1 MNIKHHNPN
10 DLILDRKIELFLN
23 KLDIYD
29 EGIVD
34 NIWLFEQGDYI
45 IEEGLIQFSE
55 EDMTRY
61 FTTEDDFTMK
71 IYIDKYEFYLTSR
84 LYNLLELNYDLDLH
98 ESVYRIALDEI

>member
-23 KLDIYD
+23 KLDIYG

>member
-84 LYNLLELNYDLDLH
+84 LYNLLELNYNLDLH

>member
-98 ESVYRIALDEI
+98 DSVYRIALDEI